1 MNTQIINAELALALR
16 KCLPFVRRHA
26 IISGGDGALTYTFAV
41 RALADADARQQEEQ
55 RVKNIVEAEANRRK
69 PMTATEVLGRQ
80 WPSLAIFADALRPGA
95 KIVGIDRGQPGGDK
109 TVFAALDSDGYLHT
123 QEYYDRNRNRPLPS
137 GQEALNQA
145 ARAVRPGEG
154 YLPAAP
160 PAKGCNCDI
169 CTEAR
174 LRGLRRAG
182 L

>member
-26 IISGGDGALTYTFAV
+26 IISGGDGSLTYAFAV
-41 RALADADARQQEEQ
+41 RALADADARQREEAA
-55 RVKNIVEAEANRRK
+55 VKNIVQAESRNY
-69 PMTATEVLGRQ
+69 
-80 WPSLAIFADALRPGA
+80 RPGERRFTIRTRYPTA
-95 KIVGIDRGQPGGDK
+95 GWISGD
-109 TVFAALDSDGYLHT
+109 
-123 QEYYDRNRNRPLPS
+123 
-137 GQEALNQA
+137 EAMKQA

-160 PAKGCNCDI
+160 PAKGCNCDT
-169 CTEAR
+169 CAEAR